1 MKGTTWYD
9 RKDETMDRMD
19 AFDDDHEGKIP
30 FDEDLMKVLGHD
42 GALYPHHFH
51 EGIPESPDDDP
62 VIGEGPLAD
71 WLRSLTPEEADR
83 IDGELEALERAM
95 DGFSD
100 GIIAACDT
108 LDAALDDFQDWIDSL

>member
-1 MKGTTWYD
+1 
-9 RKDETMDRMD
+9 MDRMD
-19 AFDDDHEGKIP
+19 AFDDDNEGKIP

-51 EGIPESPDDDP
+51 EGIPEFADDDP

-71 WLRSLTPEEADR
+71 WLRSLTPEEANR